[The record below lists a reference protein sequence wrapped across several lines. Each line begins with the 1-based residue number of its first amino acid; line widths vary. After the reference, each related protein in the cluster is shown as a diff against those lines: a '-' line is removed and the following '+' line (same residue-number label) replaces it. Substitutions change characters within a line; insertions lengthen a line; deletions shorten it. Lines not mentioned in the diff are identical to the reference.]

1 MTRAALAMA
10 LLIGCGGSDDGENTD
25 TAGADLGDVFKGA
38 PLAEL
43 SDGDCP
49 KLENPG
55 ERTFSSNGIEREVIV
70 RFPADKPANM
80 PVLFYWHG
88 LGDSAGNIDR
98 ALAAQDLADEHQAV
112 IVIPNST
119 DPFMITWDFMSNGGD
134 DVVLFDDMRTCLS
147 QELDVDLN
155 RISTAGF
162 SFGALWSTFLAL
174 ERADTLSAVVSMSGG
189 TDVGLGMPYITP
201 ATQVP
206 VLVMWGGETDNFDMS
221 VVFVDFE
228 ANSADF
234 SRGLQSDG
242 HFVVECNHGLGHNV
256 PSEFMDIMVPFALDH
271 TYDEPSPF
279 AGGLGSF
286 PSYCSI
292 AG

>member
-10 LLIGCGGSDDGENTD
+10 LLIGCGGNKDDENTD
-25 TAGADLGDVFKGA
+25 TAAADVEEVFQGA

-43 SDGDCP
+43 SDGACP

-55 ERTFSSNGIEREVIV
+55 ERSFSSNGVERDVII
-70 RFPADKPANM
+70 RFPASKPANM
-80 PVLFYWHG
+80 PVMFYWHG
-88 LGDSAGNIDR
+88 LGDSASNMDR
-98 ALAAQDLADEHQAV
+98 ALSAQDLADEHQAV
-112 IVIPNST
+112 IVIPYST
-119 DPFMITWDFMSNGGD
+119 DPFLITWDFISNGGD
-134 DVVLFDDMRTCLS
+134 DVVPFDDMRTCLS

-189 TDVGLGMPYITP
+189 TDASLGMPYVTP
-201 ATQVP
+201 ASQVP
-206 VLVMWGGETDNFDMS
+206 VLVMWGGSADIFDMS
-221 VVFVDFE
+221 VFVVDFE
-228 ANSADF
+228 ANSANF
-234 SRGLQSDG
+234 SSGLQNDG
-242 HFVVECNHGLGHNV
+242 HFVVECDHGLGHTV
-256 PSEFMDIMVPFALDH
+256 PADFMDIMVPFAFDH
-271 TYDEPSPF
+271 TYGKSSPF
-279 AGGLGSF
+279 ASGISGF